1 MKISLLR
8 RARRVLNDAKK
19 GAEALREL
27 AVLGMAE
34 TELIDKDKLI
44 MERYNKLK
52 AFQAQQQQVQLQ
64 PQQAQQAQMQQPQPD
79 MPIWDKPYIYPKHPL
94 SLPTVGRVVEIDP
107 QQLLQIVLGLFKGTA
122 KVVNTFAGSVRD
134 TYTLQ
139 LGGGNIS
146 KIFKIAKD
154 LELSLGRNVGIYRT
168 HTPMTIS
175 IVTDRIN
182 TSKIFW
188 SNHIQKTKRGTI
200 EFVGGENIFGEIVV
214 LDLAKLVHVLF
225 SGTTG
230 SGKSVANHSLI
241 STVIANNSPAEA
253 SFFMIDMK
261 KDEFGVYQGLPHL
274 LAPIVLGDHDKA
286 LSTIKKVNMIME
298 QRFDEKKMYGKR
310 EEDFPYLLLI
320 IDEVSDLVEKSAKH
334 SKEIL
339 SLFRSITAKG
349 RAARVHLVLST
360 QSPRADMLTGVIK
373 DNLSNFILRPANPA
387 VANLLGCVEAKTLKG
402 MGDSLVQTHQGYVRL
417 QSPFMDAT
425 EIYNL
430 VDKIKTENS

>member
-1 MKISLLR
+1 MC
-8 RARRVLNDAKK
+8 N
-19 GAEALREL
+19 
-27 AVLGMAE
+27 
-34 TELIDKDKLI
+34 
-44 MERYNKLK
+44 RYNNNN
-52 AFQAQQQQVQLQ
+52 
-64 PQQAQQAQMQQPQPD
+64 
-79 MPIWDKPYIYPKHPL
+79 MPTWDRPYVYPTHPL
-94 SLPTVGRVVEIDP
+94 PLPTMGRTVEINP

-122 KVVNTFAGSVRD
+122 KVTSTFAGSVRD
-134 TYTLQ
+134 TYTLY

-146 KIFKIAKD
+146 KIFKISQD
-154 LELSLGRNVGIYRT
+154 LEVSLGRNVGIYRT
-168 HTPMTIS
+168 SVPMTVS
-175 IVTDRIN
+175 IVVDRVE
-182 TSKIFW
+182 TAKIFW
-188 SNHIQKTKRGTI
+188 SNHISKTARSTLQFI
-200 EFVGGENIFGEIVV
+200 GGEDIFGEIKI

-230 SGKSVANHSLI
+230 SGKSVANHALI
-241 STVIANNSPAEA
+241 STVVANNAPSEA

-274 LAPIVLGDHDKA
+274 LSPIVLGDHDQA
-286 LSTIKKVNMIME
+286 LMVIRKVNEIME
-298 QRFDEKKMYGKR
+298 KRFDEKRMGKR

-360 QSPRADMLTGVIK
+360 QSPRAEMLSGVIK
-373 DNLSNFILRPANPA
+373 DNLSNIILRPANPA

-417 QSPFMDAT
+417 QSPFIDIP
-425 EIYNL
+425 EVYNL